1 MFKRIRG
8 KLVILLCATMI
19 AEALYPAAGL
29 STVAAAEADTVDIL
43 SDPQVY
49 EDADILDDVSDEEDV
64 SYDGYDDTVYVE
76 DPDRVSPESQDAANY
91 FTEEEIEAAEAFY
104 DSLEPEKSE
113 PSEAEIEAEIREKER
128 IKAETGS
135 RMLDDSY
142 KLDDTYEGTYEAED
156 VSEVPAEGGL
166 FSSEEKIS
174 AKVGDEQVTL
184 TINDL
189 MKRAASERK
198 PVYLSNHVRIVKT
211 AVIPEGKTV
220 TIYLCGYDLAGSQ
233 SELGKNPIFRL
244 QKESTL
250 KIYGKKGTLN
260 SINNGAD
267 GAIIAGDRSNL
278 RLEDLIITKNHASGN
293 GGGLYLGEK
302 VKCELYNVKIHENKA
317 DKGGGGLCVAGT
329 LTNVSTD
336 ADTEITG
343 NEAEYGGGIYINKAK
358 VNLYGP
364 AVGKTLIKDNKAN
377 DGGGIYFYAKDIAG
391 NGFSIINNR
400 ATSGYGGGVRME
412 ITGTSLANCE
422 IKGNSAAKDG
432 GGVYLNGK
440 VGTLTDVIVQENTC
454 GASYNGG
461 GIYVDSMDNLS
472 SGGKFNVTGNHKQG
486 KTPSDLCLQDGEYT
500 EAYLHAAS
508 YLPGSKIG
516 IYTTTLE
523 EGRQITFEPG
533 NFNPGNFI
541 SNVDGWYIASNSDR
555 HLCFTKNKAEALK
568 AEVEK
573 VGGRNSKKNSSQKS
587 SYTYEAANGKN
598 YDVYEGYASS
608 PSHTDEKKEIV
619 NKYFYSDGYFFDD
632 PKTYNP
638 HLATFGM
645 NLAMASADTNT
656 GGHSDYSY
664 KFDNVKSLMRG
675 IGCKDE
681 DIWISP
687 SYIVK
692 PTDSSVG
699 VAIGSKTITD
709 KDENDKYTLV
719 PIAVRSYNYEKEW
732 ASNMTIDGGNTKD
745 EVNAESS
752 GFRHAR
758 TKVMDA
764 IRSYISNY
772 GLDAQLS
779 RGRVKFFIVGFSRG
793 SATANLTS
801 KALVDEYGEL
811 SGKYKDKPNQVFG
824 YCFAVPSG
832 GTDSCDTSLKRNR
845 TAYYCIHNIINKVDL
860 TPMVAPKEM
869 GFKRYGVDHYV
880 PGNDAG
886 PVRTTTES
894 ATADNGSY
902 KITMFYDNDAWYTD
916 SSAYRVKKPS
926 MLKQLMLINDEINFV
941 DYFKETDIDI
951 GIGNAIESAIRGIFT
966 ESSPIERNEVKN
978 SKVIIENWLPKF
990 YKTAQTYNTV
1000 GRDEKLTRRSYSSTV
1015 VRAGSKDAAGNGKM
1029 NWYSKGKTAQDTFR
1043 GLVQMMLSKTPTEKA
1058 NLGAAFSG
1066 VSGKLGVMDLAG
1078 VYFDL
1083 INSSTGW
1090 DESGELQQ
1098 DYLDMFWNYLKDNR
1112 YGQKAIQDAV
1122 TDPVEMADLENYYP
1136 SLMSI
1141 IFRLVRQDFNDSE
1154 HSGHIRLFGTFA
1166 ANSEAILQGHVP
1178 EIALAWLRSYD
1189 SYYVGETRAYE
1200 WDGESDDA
1208 VSPGTVSLSINGAA
1222 VTAGQY
1228 TGDQVVK
1235 LSSTNPADA
1244 IYYSISAGNAIDK
1257 PVTLLYNDRTGIPL
1271 EGGDT
1276 ETGTAYQIK
1285 AWTKCS
1291 RANSDGTVGWHDGT
1305 AVTQGI
1311 TVKGEEAKHIQL
1323 SVEKYGYDNGSWD
1336 VKSAENVPTGVNYK
1350 KGQRCVFDLSKQ
1362 LDMNGWSC
1370 KRWNYG
1376 SYSGSQ
1382 SNLVDL
1388 IAGDTVTVNVDLYP
1402 LIKKVKID
1410 GEVVSSIKPVAE
1422 AECKREISAN
1432 KVFAGFADD
1441 LVYQS
1446 SEIPL
1451 GDGTKAY
1458 TVAWEQYKDGKYVPA
1473 GSSVFAGDTKYRAY
1487 ITIDE
1492 GDNEKGLKYDDSVT
1506 VEGSTSEGIN
1516 ISGSFNYKQRKLV
1529 INIEYDSTSASEV
1542 TVSDNEMHSVYV
1554 YGRDISTPLSGTEY
1568 YTPGNA
1574 RFTGSAIKGD
1584 HVLVDYDSIY
1594 GYESFENDLVSW
1606 NKITINGDNI
1616 TETPLQDN
1624 SNAIW
1629 QEIGDDDVYLEA
1641 VTALFL
1647 DEVSIEL
1654 KKPETGE
1661 GLPDHPEEIDFGM
1674 GGDLYS
1680 IDPESVSVTWT
1691 ASENSIQAPV
1701 VRSKTTYTADVFI
1714 SANEVNEVKE
1724 DGTTEPLGLRY
1735 FAGDFTDTAVNGVYM
1750 DDSDSRNSDIAYI
1763 GLTVEEDGDGLAAGI
1778 HIYITYTMTD
1788 KAKFLSVEPPEGL
1801 NLSFNALTK
1810 NSRFENDVKPNLPK
1824 ETAVFVNDGSIQ
1836 TLSVNWVKDIEQT
1849 IYDEDGSTVI
1859 YHVVN
1864 GVAYEN
1870 FGYAVS
1876 ANELN
1881 GLDDHNIYLTGYVV
1895 LPDDMA
1901 YETYDDE
1908 GEPVNED
1915 IRIVDNEVYCYFDY
1929 PVYLGGAPET
1939 NMPEILP
1946 ISGDYEPATQEVVV
1960 DFNTFPKT
1968 GSANSVDVYYKINYY
1983 SGDEGRIIQDDD
1995 DDDDDD
2001 DDAYDDVYDNDPPCY
2016 IGENGQIVIS
2026 EGAHKYVPFD
2036 ADSEKAAKDLEYR
2049 TITRDKLKEKD
2060 ADMVKVSAIA
2070 VEKGDFRL
2078 SSMSEEYY
2086 MFLNKPT
2093 ADIPEET
2100 MEALNN
2106 LTVESGMKLESI
2118 KLPENCRWDR
2128 STDIYKVQDGIAG
2141 DHVDAVVIYNNDP
2154 DNYGDLV
2161 LNICIELKPG
2171 TYTLTEED
2179 CKAYFVEEGKEPGEW
2194 KQTGTAMAGNEI
2206 YVRADSKDNMEIS
2219 DWIVIDDAGTEIEY
2233 ECSTDSE
2240 GNYDLSAIAFYMP
2253 RGNVMVKPVM
2263 TDKEKVTA
2271 TVNSITL
2278 DKTDADLRKNDSMV
2292 VNALAVYGDAP
2303 ADAIKP
2309 EITFRSSDPSVVSV
2323 TYNGGTA
2330 TLRALSSGRATV
2342 WAYCADK
2349 SATCVVT
2356 VGEVYVNIELTNAQ
2370 AYDVNGNLITDNTAV
2385 KGQSVTLKANDP
2397 KNASEV
2403 FVKWNITSGAVPDKG
2418 DENKSS
2424 IRITLLTDLVA
2435 EALYDTAT
2443 EYKDKGDYGQKAV
2456 RVKKF
2461 TVTQT
2466 DPVSKKEKK
2475 VSRLFV
2481 DKDQAATVNA
2491 AAEYDQKQSVKPEIV
2506 FRSSNN
2512 DVAVVKTVKTG
2523 EGKAQAV
2530 IVGCRP
2536 GIAMITAYCGNKTSK
2551 ITVTVGDKE
2560 VTGVTLFSERLS
2572 PNKTDD
2578 GQYVL
2583 ELYSGEQDLIDLNLN
2598 PYNTIAE
2605 TRVKWKSDDT
2615 KVATVRDGL
2624 VTAQMKDRGHTTIT
2638 VTTQVKPL
2646 GAKKWRTLDPVKIV
2660 VRVKQLQ
2667 IPKKQRLDKTYNISM
2682 KGSQT
2687 FDLNAGR
2694 INRRNILSGN
2704 TVQAILS
2711 RTFTDGEKDFVW
2723 ESTNENIVRIDK
2735 FTVKPISDSRGRKS
2749 IVTADIRATGI
2760 GTAYIVLTGIDKND
2774 KTKVNRAVMKVV
2786 VKATSPQVYFTND
2799 VLGLLSDDG
2808 KTLTIKEGSCDRLF
2822 MAVKTENVRYG
2833 YNTTEK
2839 IKISGSGGVSVTNGV
2854 LYAKKATKPGRPA
2867 KVTIKCGKTKT
2878 ELFVT
2883 VK

>member
-1 MFKRIRG
+1 MDRNGGEKLFKRIRG

-76 DPDRVSPESQDAANY
+76 DPDHVSPGSQDAGNY
-91 FTEEEIEAAEAFY
+91 FTQEEIDAAEAFY
-104 DSLEPEKSE
+104 DSFKLEKRE
-113 PSEAEIEAEIREKER
+113 PSEAEIEAELKEKER
-128 IKAETGS
+128 IKAETS
-135 RMLDDSY
+135 SKMLDDSY
-142 KLDDTYEGTYEAED
+142 KLSDTYEEA
-156 VSEVPAEGGL
+156 SENDGMSELPAEGGI
-166 FSSEEKIS
+166 SEAEEKVT
-174 AKVGDEQVTL
+174 AKIGDEEVTM
-184 TINDL
+184 TINDII
-189 MKRAASERK
+189 RSAASNKK
-198 PVYLSNHVRIVKT
+198 PIYLVNDVRTAKT
-211 AVIPEGKTV
+211 AVIPAGEAV
-220 TIYLCGYDLAGSQ
+220 TIYLCGHDLAGADG
-233 SELGKNPIFRL
+233 ELGNNPILRL
-244 QKESTL
+244 QTGSTL
-250 KIYGKKGTLN
+250 KIYGEKGTEN
-260 SINNGAD
+260 CIKGGGD
-267 GAIIAGDRSNL
+267 GAVIAGDKSNL
-278 RLEDLIITKNHASGN
+278 RLENLDIANNHANGN

-302 VKCELYNVKIHENKA
+302 VKCELYNVKIHDNKA

-329 LTNVSTD
+329 LTNVISD
-336 ADTEITG
+336 ADTEFAA

-364 AVGKTLIKDNKAN
+364 AVGRTIIKNNTAY
-377 DGGGIYFYAKDIAG
+377 DGGGIYFYASDITG
-391 NGFSIINNR
+391 CGFSIVDNI
-400 ATSGYGGGVRME
+400 AESGYGGGVRME

-440 VGTLTDVIVQENTC
+440 VGTLTDVIVQDNSC
-454 GASYNGG
+454 GAAYEGG

-472 SGGKFNVTGNHKQG
+472 SGGRFNVTQNHKTDS
-486 KTPSDLCLQDGEYT
+486 KPSDLCLQDGVYT

-508 YLPGSKIG
+508 YSPGSKIG
-516 IYTTTLE
+516 IYTTAPE

-533 NFNPGNFI
+533 NFDPRNFY
-541 SNVDGWYIASNSDR
+541 SNINGWYIASGSNR
-555 HLCFTKNKAEALK
+555 HLFLTKNKTEASDAEI
-568 AEVEK
+568 EK
-573 VGGRNSKKNSSQKS
+573 ISGRDSKKNSSEKS
-587 SYTYEAANGKN
+587 SYTYEAANGLN
-598 YDVYEGYASS
+598 YDVYEGYASA

-632 PKTYNP
+632 PKIYNP

-645 NLAMASADTNT
+645 NFAMASADTNT
-656 GGHSDYSY
+656 GGHIDYSY
-664 KFDNVKSLMRG
+664 KFDNVKSLIRG
-675 IGCKDE
+675 MGCKDE
-681 DIWISP
+681 DIWISH
-687 SYIVK
+687 SYMVK
-692 PTDSSVG
+692 PTDSSIG
-699 VAIGSKTITD
+699 VAIGSKTITG
-709 KDENDKYTLV
+709 KDENDRYTLV

-732 ASNMTIDGGNTKD
+732 ASNMTLDAENTKD
-745 EVNAESS
+745 EPNAEAS
-752 GFRHAR
+752 GFRDAR

-779 RGRVKFFIVGFSRG
+779 QGRVKFFIVGFSRG

-811 SGKYKDKPNQVFG
+811 SEKYKDKPNQVFG

-832 GTDSCDTSLKRNR
+832 GTDSCDTSLKKNR

-860 TPMVAPKEM
+860 TPMLGPREM

-886 PVRTTTES
+886 IVKAATES

-902 KITMFYDNDAWYTD
+902 KITMFHDNDAWYTD
-916 SSAYRVKKPS
+916 SYAYSIKRLS
-926 MLKQLMLINDEINFV
+926 MLKQLKLVNDEIYFV

-951 GIGNAIESAIRGIFT
+951 SIANAINSSIKGLFT
-966 ESSPIERNEVKN
+966 ETNKIKRNEVKN

-990 YKTAQTYNTV
+990 YKTVQEYNTI
-1000 GRDEKLTRRSYSSTV
+1000 GKDEKLTRKSYSSTIV
-1015 VRAGSKDAAGNGKM
+1015 KAGRKDVPGNGM
-1029 NWYSKGKTAQDTFR
+1029 VNWYSKGMTAQDTFR
-1043 GLVQMMLSKTPTEKA
+1043 GLVQMMLSKTPAEKA

-1090 DESGELQQ
+1090 DESGERQQ
-1098 DYLDMFWNYLKDNR
+1098 DYLDMFWNYLRDNR

-1122 TDPVEMADLENYYP
+1122 TDPAEMADLENYYP

-1141 IFRLVRQDFNDSE
+1141 VFRLVRQDFNDSE
-1154 HSGHIRLFGTFA
+1154 HSGHMRMLGTFA
-1166 ANSEAILQGHVP
+1166 SNSETILQGHVP

-1189 SYYVGETRAYE
+1189 SYYAGETKAYE
-1200 WDGESDDA
+1200 WAGESVA
-1208 VSPGTVSLSINGAA
+1208 PGTVSFGINGTA
-1222 VTAGQY
+1222 VTDSPY
-1228 TGDQVVK
+1228 TGDQVIK
-1235 LSSTNPADA
+1235 LSSTNETDA
-1244 IYYSISAGNAIDK
+1244 IYYTLSSGNDTSK

-1271 EGGDT
+1271 AGTDT
-1276 ETGTAYQIK
+1276 ENGTAYQIK

-1291 RANSDGTVGWHDGT
+1291 GANSDGTIGWHDGT
-1305 AVTQGI
+1305 AYTQNI
-1311 TVKGEEAKHIQL
+1311 TVKGEQT
-1323 SVEKYGYDNGSWD
+1323 KYLKLNVNKYTYNGGSWTAASET
-1336 VKSAENVPTGVNYK
+1336 VTTNAGYR
-1350 KGQRCVFDLSKQ
+1350 KGQRCVLDLSKQ
-1362 LDMNGWSC
+1362 LDMGDWFC
-1370 KRWNYG
+1370 KSWKYS

-1382 SNLVDL
+1382 TNIVDL
-1388 IAGDTVTVNVDLYP
+1388 VGEDTDTVNVDLYA
-1402 LIKKVKID
+1402 LIRSVRID
-1410 GEVVSSIKPVAE
+1410 EDTVSVLKPAPGEPCSKA
-1422 AECKREISAN
+1422 ISAN
-1432 KVFAGFADD
+1432 KIYAKFSNGDEAPLAQETK
-1441 LVYQS
+1441 VY
-1446 SEIPL
+1446 P
-1451 GDGTKAY
+1451 
-1458 TVAWEQYKDGKYVPA
+1458 VAWEQYKDGKYIPVV
-1473 GSSVFAGDTKYRAY
+1473 SSVFAGATKYRAK
-1487 ITIDE
+1487 ITIYE
-1492 GDNEKGLKYDDSVT
+1492 GDNEKGLKYDGNIT
-1506 VEGSTSEGIN
+1506 AEGSN
-1516 ISGSFNYKQRKLV
+1516 ISGSFDKKQRKLV
-1529 INIEYDSTSASEV
+1529 INIEYEATPASKITECKA
-1542 TVSDNEMHSVYV
+1542 DPEIHSVYA
-1554 YGRDISTPLSGTEY
+1554 YTRDINTPVPGKEY
-1568 YTPGNA
+1568 IIQNS
-1574 RFTGSAIKGD
+1574 RLIGSAEKD
-1584 HVLVDYDSIY
+1584 DYVLVDSDSLLDAADD
-1594 GYESFENDLVSW
+1594 GADRAAVSW
-1606 NKITINGDNI
+1606 NKITIAGD
-1616 TETPLQDN
+1616 TVTAVPLSDR
-1624 SNAIW
+1624 SDAIW

-1641 VTALFL
+1641 VTAPFL

-1763 GLTVEEDGDGLAAGI
+1763 GLTFEEDGDGLAAGI

-1810 NSRFENDVKPNLPK
+1810 SSRFESDVKPNLPK

-1895 LPDDMA
+1895 LPNDMA

-1968 GSANSVDVYYKINYY
+1968 NSGNSVDVYYKINYY
-1983 SGDEGRIIQDDD
+1983 GNENDPGSEEDK
-1995 DDDDDD
+1995 
-2001 DDAYDDVYDNDPPCY
+2001 DAYDYDPPCWY
-2016 IGENGQIVIS
+2016 GENGNIEIA
-2026 EGAHKYVPFD
+2026 EGAYKYVPFD
-2036 ADSEKAAKDLEYR
+2036 AGNETSAKDLEHR
-2049 TITRDKLKEKD
+2049 TITREKLKEHNN
-2060 ADMVKVSAIA
+2060 ANMVKVSAIA
-2070 VEKGDFRL
+2070 VENGDFRM

-2086 MFLNKPT
+2086 MFLDKPT
-2093 ADIPEET
+2093 ADIPDET
-2100 MEALNN
+2100 MEALNK
-2106 LTVESGMKLESI
+2106 LAIESGMKLESI
-2118 KLPENCRWDR
+2118 ELPENCRWDR
-2128 STDIYKVQDGIAG
+2128 STDIYKVQNGIEG

-2161 LNICIELKPG
+2161 LDVSIELKAG
-2171 TYTLTEED
+2171 THTITAED
-2179 CKAYFVEEGKEPGEW
+2179 CKAYLVEEGREPEGW
-2194 KQTGTAMAGNEI
+2194 KQTEKAKTGNKI
-2206 YVRADSKDNMEIS
+2206 YVNANSKEDMEIVN
-2219 DWIVIDDAGTEIEY
+2219 WIVIDDAGTEIEY
-2233 ECSTDSE
+2233 EWGEDQD
-2240 GNYDLSAIAFYMP
+2240 GNLDLSAIVFNMP
-2253 RGNVMVKPVM
+2253 SGNVLVKPVM
-2263 TDKEKVTA
+2263 TNKEKVTA
-2271 TVNSITL
+2271 TVDSIMI
-2278 DKTDADLRKNDSMV
+2278 DKTNADLKKNDSV
-2292 VNALAVYGDAP
+2292 VINALVVYGTAP

-2309 EITFRSSDPSVVSV
+2309 EITFKSSDPSVASV
-2323 TYNGGTA
+2323 TYDGRTA
-2330 TLRALSSGRATV
+2330 TVRALASGQTTV

-2349 SATCVVT
+2349 IATCVVT
-2356 VGEVYVNIELTNAQ
+2356 VGEVYVNIQLTNAQ
-2370 AYDVNGNLITDNTAV
+2370 AYDANGSLITDNTAV
-2385 KGQSVTLKANDP
+2385 KGQPITLKANDP
-2397 KNASEV
+2397 KNVSEV
-2403 FVKWNITSGAVPDKG
+2403 FARWNITSGAIPEKG
-2418 DENKSS
+2418 DEKRST
-2424 IRITLLTDLVA
+2424 IKITLLTDLVA
-2435 EALYDTAT
+2435 EAQYDIAA
-2443 EYKDKGDYGQKAV
+2443 EYKDKGDYGQRSVKV
-2456 RVKKF
+2456 RRFV
-2461 TVTQT
+2461 VTQT

-2475 VSRLFV
+2475 VSRSYV
-2481 DKDQAATVNA
+2481 DKDQALTVNA
-2491 AAEYDQKQSVKPEIV
+2491 TAEYDPGQSVKPEIV
-2506 FRSSNN
+2506 FRSSNS

-2530 IVGCRP
+2530 IVGCRT
-2536 GIAMITAYCGNKTSK
+2536 GIAVITAYCGNKTSV
-2551 ITVTVGDKE
+2551 ITVTVGDEE
-2560 VTGVTLFSERLS
+2560 VAGIILYSDRIA

-2578 GQYVL
+2578 GQYFL
-2583 ELYSGEQDLIDLNLN
+2583 ELNSGEQEFIDFNLD
-2598 PYNTIAE
+2598 PFNTVAE

-2735 FTVKPISDSRGRKS
+2735 FTVKPISDARGRKS
-2749 IVTADIRATGI
+2749 IVTADISATGI

-2822 MAVKTENVRYG
+2822 WTVRTENVRYG

-2839 IKISGSGGVSVTNGV
+2839 ISISGSGGISVTNGV

-2878 ELFVT
+2878 ELLVT